1 LGRGMGT
8 DPKMLTRR
16 QSLGVDL
23 MMRNVAWFLWL
34 GGGRR
39 KSPRGV
45 QGRALVG
52 SRGRYALLLM
62 VERYWRYY
70 RILVLVNK
78 NDG

>member
-1 LGRGMGT
+1 MGRGMSTG
-8 DPKMLTRR
+8 PKMLTRPR
-16 QSLGVDL
+16 SLGVDL
-23 MMRNVAWFLWL
+23 MVRNVAWFLWL
-34 GGGRR
+34 GGRR
-39 KSPRGV
+39 KSPSGV

-52 SRGRYALLLM
+52 SSGRYALLLM